1 MATLPAP
8 EVLVGVA
15 VVHQIVLIGPDKP
28 ELLIKV
34 TQVVTVLLELHK
46 MKPVAVAVVQVRLDL
61 ARQVQP
67 QVMVETA
74 FNLR

>member
-1 MATLPAP
+1 
-8 EVLVGVA
+8 
-15 VVHQIVLIGPDKP
+15 
-28 ELLIKV
+28 
-34 TQVVTVLLELHK
+34 